1 MKKEIIS
8 VRETEIKTIND
19 SNGKLCFI
27 ENYSEIPFSI
37 KRIFYI
43 FDVPQNETRGNHA
56 HKICNQFFV
65 CLKGSIEVI
74 CDDGSKKKKTILNNP
89 QKGLFVPN
97 TIWASQHYLMKNS
110 ILLVLTDQE
119 YLEDDYI
126 RDYNNFLE
134 YRSL

>member
-8 VRETEIKTIND
+8 VKETKIKTRID

-27 ENYSEIPFSI
+27 ENNSEIPFSI

-43 FDVPQNETRGNHA
+43 YDVPQNETRGNHA
-56 HKICNQFFV
+56 HKICNQFFI

-74 CDDGSKKKKTILNNP
+74 CDDGSRKKNTILNDP

-97 TIWASQHYLMKNS
+97 SIWASQHYLMKKS
-110 ILLVLTDQE
+110 ILLVLTDQD
-119 YLEDDYI
+119 YSEDDYI
-126 RDYNNFLE
+126 KDYNNFLD
-134 YRSL
+134 YRTL